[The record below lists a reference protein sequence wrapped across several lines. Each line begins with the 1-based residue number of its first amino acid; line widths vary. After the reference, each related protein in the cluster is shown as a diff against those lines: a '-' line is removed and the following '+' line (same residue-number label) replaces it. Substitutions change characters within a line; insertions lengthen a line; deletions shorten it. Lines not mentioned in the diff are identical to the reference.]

1 MAIALNLK
9 SSIYPLQLGGHSYP
23 AYAAFYA
30 LIVNVVIAVVLT
42 LAFDAVGVARGTD
55 QTATV
60 DYDVEVVP
68 APAGLAS

>member
-1 MAIALNLK
+1 M
-9 SSIYPLQLGGHSYP
+9 QLGGHSYP

-42 LAFDAVGVARGTD
+42 LAFDAVGIARGTD

-60 DYDVEVVP
+60 DYDTEVVP
-68 APAGLAS
+68 ATASLA